1 MKIFLYGNKF
11 APELTGIGKYTG
23 AWRDEAFRVTQLPWQ
38 LSKVAHFVGRCPGPY
53 AKVLLRSVAPMAV
66 CL

>member
-1 MKIFLYGNKF
+1 MKILLFGNNF

-38 LSKVAHFVGRCPGPY
+38 VSKVAHFVVFAGLACVARLN
-53 AKVLLRSVAPMAV
+53 LLRF
-66 CL
+66 